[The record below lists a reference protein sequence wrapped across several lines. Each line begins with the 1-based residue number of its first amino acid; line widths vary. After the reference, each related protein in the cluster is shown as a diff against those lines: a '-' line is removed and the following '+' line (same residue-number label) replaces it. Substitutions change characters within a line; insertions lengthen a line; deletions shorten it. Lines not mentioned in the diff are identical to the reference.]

1 MNVICNEMVTMRK
14 RKEDQ
19 RKFPSDSKSSSDHLH
34 HPHYRHTKPA
44 TKHSTHDSKNQFQ
57 EQGINRKTQSIKI
70 LIDLEMS
77 FYPLVRT
84 KWSFDQFNANCDVKN
99 VYFMLI
105 QMQIF
110 PSKSFFNVR
119 FESYFELR

>member
-1 MNVICNEMVTMRK
+1 MRK

-57 EQGINRKTQSIKI
+57 EQGINRKTRSIKI

-77 FYPLVRT
+77 FYPLVQT
-84 KWSFDQFNANCDVKN
+84 KWSLDQFDANCDVKN
-99 VYFMLI
+99 VYFMRADADI
-105 QMQIF
+105 PI
-110 PSKSFFNVR
+110 
-119 FESYFELR
+119 